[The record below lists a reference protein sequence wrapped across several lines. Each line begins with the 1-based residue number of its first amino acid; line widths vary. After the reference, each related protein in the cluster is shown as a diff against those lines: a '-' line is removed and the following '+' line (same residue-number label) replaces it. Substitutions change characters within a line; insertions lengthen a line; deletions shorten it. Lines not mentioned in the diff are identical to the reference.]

1 MASFWQRLFGGAP
14 ADEGAAAATPAAS
27 AALAALGA
35 DMHSHLLPG
44 LDDGAETVA
53 HSLDL
58 LRSLR
63 DLGFRKLVMTP
74 HIMGDFYKNT
84 PEGIRDA
91 LALLRTEADRA
102 GLGDVVLD
110 CAAEYYLD
118 EFLGRKLADG
128 TEMLTFGGA
137 ERYLLFETSYMN
149 EPLNLY
155 DIIFEMKSQ
164 GYRPVL
170 AHPERYTYLYGRF
183 AEIEKMRR
191 DYGVLLQ
198 VNLNSLSGYYSPAAR
213 KVAEQLVD
221 AGLVDFAGTDT
232 HHLRHT
238 DTLLRRT
245 APLPHVAKLLQLPLL
260 NNTL

>member
-1 MASFWQRLFGGAP
+1 
-14 ADEGAAAATPAAS
+14 
-27 AALAALGA
+27 
-35 DMHSHLLPG
+35 MHSHLLPG
-44 LDDGAETVA
+44 LDDGAETVE

-58 LRSLR
+58 LRALR
-63 DLGFRKLVMTP
+63 ELGFRKLIMTP

-84 PEGIRDA
+84 PESIRAA
-91 LALLRTEADRA
+91 LEQLRAAAAAA
-102 GLGDVVLD
+102 GLGDVELD

-118 EFLGRKLADG
+118 EFLGHKLTDG
-128 TEMLTFGGA
+128 TEMLTFGGDK
-137 ERYLLFETSYMN
+137 RYLLFETSYMN
-149 EPLNLY
+149 EPLNLFET
-155 DIIFEMKSQ
+155 IFELKAQ

-183 AEIEKMRR
+183 GEIEKLRQ
-191 DYGVLLQ
+191 DHGVLLQ
-198 VNLNSLSGYYSPAAR
+198 VNLNSLAGYYSPAAK

-221 AGLVDFAGTDT
+221 GGLVDFVGTDT

-245 APLPHVAKLLQLPLL
+245 IPQPHMTKLRQLPLL

>member
-1 MASFWQRLFGGAP
+1 MSSLWQRLFGGAAP
-14 ADEGAAAATPAAS
+14 TPAAVPT
-27 AALAALGA
+27 LAWLGA

-44 LDDGAETVA
+44 LDDGAETME

-58 LRSLR
+58 LRALR
-63 DLGFRKLVMTP
+63 ELGFRKLIMTP

-84 PEGIRDA
+84 PESIRAA
-91 LALLRTEADRA
+91 LEQLRTAATAA
-102 GLGDVVLD
+102 GLGDVELD

-118 EFLGRKLADG
+118 EFLGHKLADG
-128 TEMLTFGGA
+128 TEMLTFGGDK
-137 ERYLLFETSYMN
+137 RYLLFETSYMN
-149 EPLNLY
+149 EPLNLFE
-155 DIIFEMKSQ
+155 IIFELKAQ

-183 AEIEKMRR
+183 REIEKLRQ
-191 DYGVLLQ
+191 DHGVLLQ
-198 VNLNSLSGYYSPAAR
+198 VNLNSLAGYYSPAAK

-221 AGLVDFAGTDT
+221 GGLVDFVGTDT

-245 APLPHVAKLLQLPLL
+245 LPQPYMAKLRQLPLL

>member
-1 MASFWQRLFGGAP
+1 MASLWQRLFGGAAEATTTRAVLP
-14 ADEGAAAATPAAS
+14 PFEG
-27 AALAALGA
+27 LVA

-44 LDDGAETVA
+44 LDDGAETVE
-53 HSLDL
+53 HSLAL
-58 LRSLR
+58 LRELR
-63 DLGFRKLVMTP
+63 SLGFRKLIMTP

-84 PEGIRDA
+84 PEGIRAA
-91 LALLRTEADRA
+91 LHLLREAASAA
-102 GLGDVVLD
+102 GLGDVEMD

-137 ERYLLFETSYMN
+137 KRYLLFETSYMN

-155 DIIFEMKSQ
+155 EIVFELKAQ
-164 GYRPVL
+164 GYMPVL

-183 AEIEKMRR
+183 ADIEKLRR
-191 DYGVLLQ
+191 DHGVLLQ
-198 VNLNSLSGYYSPAAR
+198 VNLNSLAGYYSPAAK
-213 KVAEQLVD
+213 KVAEQLID
-221 AGLVDFAGTDT
+221 GGLVDFVGTDT

-238 DTLLRRT
+238 DTLLRR
-245 APLPHVAKLLQLPLL
+245 AVPQSYMAKLLQLPLL

>member
-1 MASFWQRLFGGAP
+1 MATLWQRFFGGTAP
-14 ADEGAAAATPAAS
+14 APTAPLT
-27 AALAALGA
+27 LAALGA

-44 LDDGAETVA
+44 LDDGAETLA

-58 LRSLR
+58 LRALR
-63 DLGFRKLVMTP
+63 ALGYRKLIMTP

-84 PEGIRDA
+84 PESIRAA
-91 LALLRTEADRA
+91 LQLLREAAAEAD
-102 GLGDVVLD
+102 LGDLELD

-128 TEMLTFGGA
+128 TEMLTFGGDK
-137 ERYLLFETSYMN
+137 RYLLFETSYMN

-155 DIIFEMKSQ
+155 DIIFELSAQ
-164 GYRPVL
+164 GYTPVL
-170 AHPERYTYLYGRF
+170 AHPERYTYFYGRL
-183 AEIEKMRR
+183 AEIEKLRR
-191 DYGVLLQ
+191 DHGVLLQ
-198 VNLNSLSGYYSPAAR
+198 VNLNSLAGYYSPAA
-213 KVAEQLVD
+213 KKIAEQLVD
-221 AGLVDFAGTDT
+221 AGLVDFVGTDT

-245 APLPHVAKLLQLPLL
+245 LPLPHLEKLLQLPLL

>member
-1 MASFWQRLFGGAP
+1 
-14 ADEGAAAATPAAS
+14 
-27 AALAALGA
+27 
-35 DMHSHLLPG
+35 MHSHLLPG
-44 LDDGAETVA
+44 LDDGAETVE

-58 LRSLR
+58 LRALR
-63 DLGFRKLVMTP
+63 ELGFRKLIMTP

-84 PEGIRDA
+84 PESIRAA
-91 LALLRTEADRA
+91 LEQLRAAATAA
-102 GLGDVVLD
+102 GLGDVELD

-118 EFLGRKLADG
+118 EFLGHKLADG
-128 TEMLTFGGA
+128 TEMLTFGGDK
-137 ERYLLFETSYMN
+137 RYLLFETSYMN
-149 EPLNLY
+149 EPLNLFET
-155 DIIFEMKSQ
+155 IFKLKAQ

-183 AEIEKMRR
+183 GEIEKLRQ
-191 DYGVLLQ
+191 DHGVLLQ
-198 VNLNSLSGYYSPAAR
+198 VNLNSLAGYYSPAAK

-221 AGLVDFAGTDT
+221 GGLVDFVGTDT

-245 APLPHVAKLLQLPLL
+245 LSQPHMAKLRQLPLL